1 MNAARELCQSNQW
14 ELTCELT
21 CGNCMH
27 SIHCIGKIWNVDDTA
42 MVHTGWVQ
50 LATLIVV
57 VLLAIPLQCGC
68 DEQLCPRA
76 AGWDHS
82 QPPPQKKKLEG

>member
-1 MNAARELCQSNQW
+1 
-14 ELTCELT
+14 
-21 CGNCMH
+21 
-27 SIHCIGKIWNVDDTA
+27 
-42 MVHTGWVQ
+42 MVHTSWLQ

-57 VLLAIPLQCGC
+57 ALLAIPLQCGC